1 MSFRIIFLLVVVEA
15 ELLFTV
21 MLNKQW
27 LKYFNGKK
35 EHSAFHI
42 VIR

>member
-21 MLNKQW
+21 MLNET

-35 EHSAFHI
+35 EHSEFHI